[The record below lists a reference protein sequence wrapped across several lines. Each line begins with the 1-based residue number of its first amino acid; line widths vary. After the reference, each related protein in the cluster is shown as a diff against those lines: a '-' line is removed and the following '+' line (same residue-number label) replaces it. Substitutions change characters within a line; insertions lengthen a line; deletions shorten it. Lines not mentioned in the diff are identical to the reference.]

1 MNPMAVP
8 DVGVSM
14 LAPPEGLPA
23 RVLCW
28 IGAAALVVSGLVH
41 LHLWDIAYRHVDT
54 LGPLFVVQGIAA
66 LVLAVALVVWPRPLV
81 ALAGAGL
88 ALGTIL
94 GFVKALNG
102 GIFGFT
108 LPVITGW
115 ANLALVAEVVAV
127 VVLVASVWV
136 TLVRRPTA
144 DAMATPT
151 PSGA

>member
-8 DVGVSM
+8 DEGTNM
-14 LAPPEGLPA
+14 LAPVEGLPA

-28 IGAAALVVSGLVH
+28 VGAAALVVSGLVH

-108 LPVITGW
+108 LPVVTGW
-115 ANLALVAEVVAV
+115 ANLALVAEIVAV
-127 VVLVASVWV
+127 IVLAAAVSV

-144 DAMATPT
+144 DAMATPS
-151 PSGA
+151 PSGV